1 MEFELVI
8 VMVLTSL
15 KLSKCGILDKK
26 KQVLIRMKGIV
37 LRSNNIMKINI
48 FYVSFIYV

>member
-26 KQVLIRMKGIV
+26 KTS
-37 LRSNNIMKINI
+37 SNQNER
-48 FYVSFIYV
+48 YSFKK